1 MDAETDKDYDDY
13 STTCTSTAI
22 NTPVPIYYDSDES
35 DTEDSTTRERL
46 MAVARQIAA
55 VHAAAQANETGQS
68 TTQ

>member
-1 MDAETDKDYDDY
+1 MDAENEKEYDDY

-22 NTPVPIYYDSDES
+22 NTPVSIYYDSDES
-35 DTEDSTTRERL
+35 DKEDGTTRERL

-55 VHAAAQANETGQS
+55 VQASAQATE